1 MKDMKKILIGLSMCI
16 VCFACTTKQDVID
29 GGVSSPYYDG
39 TIMEYLRSN
48 TEQWGYTV
56 QMIERAGLTDL
67 FEGRVDTVPTMT
79 FFAPPSFAV
88 YRYLMDCKYKGVT
101 EDRYESI
108 EDMPVELCREL
119 ILKHVVVGK
128 YLKENIGLRNM
139 DYAIHAKEQDGG
151 TTFTCIGKNQVIAYL
166 ERNTYKG
173 IPEAGAIEM
182 FLYSVTVGKMIPL
195 ATPNIQPKNGVVHAL
210 NYGYDFG
217 KI

>member
-1 MKDMKKILIGLSMCI
+1 MNDMKKILIALNMCLA
-16 VCFACTTKQDVID
+16 CLACTTKQEVID

-39 TIMEYLRSN
+39 SIMEYLRSDP
-48 TEQWGYTV
+48 EQWGYTV
-56 QMIERAGLTDL
+56 QMIERAELTNL
-67 FEGRVDTVPTMT
+67 FEGEVDTIQAIT

-88 YRYLMDCKYKGVT
+88 YRYLMDCKYDGVS
-101 EDRYESI
+101 EVRYESI
-108 EDMPVELCREL
+108 EEMPVELCREL

-128 YLKENIGLRNM
+128 YLKEDIRFRNM
-139 DYAIHAKEQDGG
+139 DYGIYAAEQDGG
-151 TTFTCIGKNQVIAYL
+151 TAFTCMGENRVIAYL

>member
-1 MKDMKKILIGLSMCI
+1 
-16 VCFACTTKQDVID
+16 
-29 GGVSSPYYDG
+29 
-39 TIMEYLRSN
+39 
-48 TEQWGYTV
+48 
-56 QMIERAGLTDL
+56 
-67 FEGRVDTVPTMT
+67 
-79 FFAPPSFAV
+79 
-88 YRYLMDCKYKGVT
+88 
-101 EDRYESI
+101 
-108 EDMPVELCREL
+108 MPFELCREL

-128 YLKENIGLRNM
+128 YLKENIGFRNM

>member
-128 YLKENIGLRNM
+128 YLKENTVFGIWTMQYMRRSKM
-139 DYAIHAKEQDGG
+139 EEQLLP
-151 TTFTCIGKNQVIAYL
+151 V
-166 ERNTYKG
+166 
-173 IPEAGAIEM
+173 
-182 FLYSVTVGKMIPL
+182 
-195 ATPNIQPKNGVVHAL
+195 
-210 NYGYDFG
+210 
-217 KI
+217 